1 MTTPRAIAHDPLAT
15 LTPPM
20 RWLLERSTPD
30 EPALAQIT
38 PTATLDSLYSSWMKS
53 EEFASAIRLI
63 AAVLP
68 PRESI
73 WWAWVS
79 ARHATQTEGGTAA
92 NTKVHAAL
100 TAVERWVVQPDD
112 AARRSAWD
120 AGNAAGLD
128 TPIGMVG
135 AAVFLSGTTVAPA
148 HVPPVPPPPGVTMPL
163 IAGAITLAAA
173 SITPPEQ
180 VQVTMAAFAA
190 QGLEIIKRLN
200 GWDAAL
206 HLAYES
212 QQRQQIEYDRV
223 TNAPFGG

>member
-1 MTTPRAIAHDPLAT
+1 MTTPPVIAPDPLAT

-20 RWLLERSTPD
+20 RWLLERCAPD
-30 EPALAQIT
+30 EPAMALVT
-38 PTATLDSLYSSWMKS
+38 PTATLDSLYSGWMQA
-53 EEFASAIRLI
+53 EQYASAIRLI

-68 PRESI
+68 SRESI

-79 ARHATQTEGGTAA
+79 TRHATLTEGGTPATA
-92 NTKVHAAL
+92 KGHTAL

-112 AARRSAWD
+112 TARRAAWD

-128 TPIGMVG
+128 NPIGMVT

-163 IAGAITLAAA
+163 IAGAITMAAA

-180 VQVTMAAFAA
+180 VPVTMAAFAA

-206 HLAYES
+206 QLAYDS
-212 QQRQQIEYDRV
+212 HQRQQLEYDRA
-223 TNAPFGG
+223 TNAPAGG